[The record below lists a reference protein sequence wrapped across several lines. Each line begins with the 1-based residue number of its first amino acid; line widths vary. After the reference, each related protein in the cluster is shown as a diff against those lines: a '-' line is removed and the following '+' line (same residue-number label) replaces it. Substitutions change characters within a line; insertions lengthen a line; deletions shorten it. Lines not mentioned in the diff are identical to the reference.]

1 MPTLDTPLH
10 RISEQFLAKH
20 EPRATLPTI
29 SSGFTDSRFHP
40 LCHRALRVSEQV
52 GARTRSVGPP

>member
-1 MPTLDTPLH
+1 VPTLDTPLH
-10 RISEQFLAKH
+10 RISEH

-40 LCHRALRVSEQV
+40 LGHRALRVSEQQ
-52 GARTRSVGPP
+52 GPWTRSIGPP